1 MAVTLSCRELSEA
14 LRIGDSAEET
24 AVAMR
29 LLKYVREAI
38 PRYAPNAPDAVQDES
53 AVRLA
58 GYLYDA
64 PTAARGTAYANAL
77 RHSGAAAILTPWR
90 DHRAGVMP

>member
-1 MAVTLSCRELSEA
+1 MAVTLTAAELAAA

-24 AVAMR
+24 AEAMR

-38 PRYAPNAPDAVQDES
+38 PRHAPNAPDAVQDVS

-58 GYLYDA
+58 GHLYDSPA
-64 PTAARGTAYANAL
+64 AARGTAYANAL
-77 RHSGAAAILTPWR
+77 RNSGAATILAPWR